1 MSESADKTKSDR
13 ILDEAKKRQA
23 QEETVQ
29 VEEKKVKLVVFTL
42 LDNYFAFYG
51 QDAREILPVLKVY
64 FVPGSP
70 DYILGII
77 NVRGDIQSVLD
88 IKNFMQLPASESR
101 DENRIIIAEQKDVRS
116 GILVDSVE
124 DVLDVPESSIKG
136 TIGTL
141 DDSVGYYVVGETTY
155 KGHNVTLL
163 NVGKLFEKIAEK

>member
-1 MSESADKTKSDR
+1 MDKNKSDR

-42 LDNYFAFYG
+42 LGNYYAFYG
-51 QDAREILPVLKVY
+51 EDAREILPVLKVY

-88 IKNFMQLPASESR
+88 LKNFMQLPASKTR
-101 DENRIIIAEQKDVRS
+101 DENRIVIAQKNDLKS

-124 DVLDVPESSIKG
+124 DVLDVPESSIKKA
-136 TIGTL
+136 ISTL
-141 DDSVGYYVVGETTY
+141 DDSIGYYVVGETTY
-155 KGHNVTLL
+155 KENNVTLL
-163 NVGKLFEKIAEK
+163 DVGKLFEKIAEN